1 MFGVRCWAFA
11 FSLLIS
17 LHVLVEIDRPL
28 THQNR
33 RPTNPRSRNH
43 PGFLLRAS
51 DESTWAPHLHALR
64 NPPAKH
70 SARHLLM
77 VSEETAHGA
86 IRASSSRILRHA
98 AQRREHPSADIEHAP
113 VRLGLTHAGIQ
124 IHLRIHSQITKGLE
138 PAHIDTGALQCRA
151 IP

>member
-28 THQNR
+28 THQDR

-43 PGFLLRAS
+43 AGFLLRAS
-51 DESTWAPHLHALR
+51 DESARTPHLYSLR
-64 NPPAKH
+64 DAPAKH

-77 VSEETAHGA
+77 LSEQTAQGA
-86 IRASSSRILRHA
+86 IRASSVRLLRHA
-98 AQRREHPSADIEHAP
+98 AHRREPPRAINELTH
-113 VRLGLTHAGIQ
+113 VRLRHHYDVNQNDL
-124 IHLRIHSQITKGLE
+124 LS
-138 PAHIDTGALQCRA
+138 
-151 IP
+151 

>member
-28 THQNR
+28 THQDR
-33 RPTNPRSRNH
+33 RPTNPRSRH
-43 PGFLLRAS
+43 HAIFLFRAS
-51 DESTWAPHLHALR
+51 DKSTRAPHLHSLR
-64 NPPAKH
+64 DAPAKH

-77 VSEETAHGA
+77 VSEQTAQGA

-98 AQRREHPSADIEHAP
+98 AQRREHPRANIEHTP
-113 VRLGLTHAGIQ
+113 VRLGL
-124 IHLRIHSQITKGLE
+124 
-138 PAHIDTGALQCRA
+138 
-151 IP
+151 